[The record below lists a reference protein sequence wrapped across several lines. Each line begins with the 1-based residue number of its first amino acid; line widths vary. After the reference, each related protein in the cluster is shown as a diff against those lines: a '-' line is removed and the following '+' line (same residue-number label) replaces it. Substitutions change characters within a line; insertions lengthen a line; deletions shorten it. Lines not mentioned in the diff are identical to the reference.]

1 MTPDP
6 HPKKR
11 PGDEHRGLTNGN
23 GAPHPAGLTK
33 GLGRTNGTGRTN
45 GLTNGLTNGV
55 RGRTNGLT
63 NGLAARTNGL
73 TNGLVNGTGRTNGM
87 TNGVRGRTNG
97 LTNGTGRTNGTG
109 VINGLMTGT
118 VRRSLRHNRFGVISQ
133 RDLRLGITI
142 VALFLLLLGPF
153 YLLTSTPPPTPPT
166 RIAVDGNLGDW
177 NGIAFL
183 DDAVGS
189 PNANIALRGYSVWQ
203 ESNGYV
209 SFAIKVS
216 GIALGDSNASAL
228 DGFYVFIDKD
238 GSAATGYHARE
249 IGADYM
255 VAVRGGNNAVS
266 SANLYLFKTGTDPY
280 DWSGWQPIDTVRAAV
295 SANGGLEIQLLPGAV
310 DWGTGSHAFL
320 VAASDYDG
328 NETIGSVHF
337 DFGRKALLIEQVLTS
352 ETVTATNSPFANL
365 RFTALGGPVDV
376 VRVPLTKTHGTAV
389 LTDLTTFSVPV
400 TGPVT
405 RPESVSYSPADV
417 GDYIAAH
424 VDPAT
429 VTTSGG
435 VPVTVE
441 GPELVTYLGSAP
453 SEHRV
458 EGYFRDWDPL
468 SLAPDT
474 AVVQDENVDI
484 ANYGAAH
491 TVVVSPAA
499 STAFVY
505 ADVAGRIFGGSGI
518 VEKFVRPMGGG
529 GGSGSSGT
537 PVARMGQDVF
547 RAYIDVNT
555 ASPQGAPIL
564 GIRADYYIEITGI
577 YGHYLSKRSFEWSGS
592 TWIASAR
599 TVLVANDRTR
609 MEASLDLTGVT
620 TGTMAMAIEATDWR
634 LLSDDTGVYNFLG
647 THGGGTRDGPGLAPL
662 HGTGAATAVA
672 QPLSGAPTVDGNC
685 GDSVYSG
692 AGTFSD
698 TGLSGKVGTSATYVY
713 VCIDVTSDTTQ
724 QAADIGNIYFDTQ
737 HNGGATPQTD
747 DRKFGVFSGTSV
759 LVASKGNGV
768 LWVPCAPTCD
778 GAEAG
783 AGAFTGGHEVYE
795 FKIRFN
801 DTWGNDT
808 PSYNAEAGFAVIA
821 TDATGPTT
829 YTWGSTDP
837 PMDLV
842 PNSWGHI
849 DAPEFSEI
857 LVPIA
862 VVGVIYFIAR
872 RRRRDAD
879 S

>member
-6 HPKKR
+6 RPTKR
-11 PGDEHRGLTNGN
+11 PGEEHRGLTNGN
-23 GAPHPAGLTK
+23 GIPRPAGLTN

-45 GLTNGLTNGV
+45 GLTNGLK
-55 RGRTNGLT
+55 GRTNGLT

-87 TNGVRGRTNG
+87 TNGVRGRSNGLTNG

-109 VINGLMTGT
+109 VINGLMSGT
-118 VRRSLRHNRFGVISQ
+118 IRRGLRHNRFGVISQ
-133 RDLRLGITI
+133 KDLRLGVTI

-153 YLLTSTPPPTPPT
+153 YLLMSTPAPAPPT

-189 PNANIALRGYSVWQ
+189 PNANIALRRYSVW
-203 ESNGYV
+203 EENGYT
-209 SFAIKVS
+209 SFAIQVT
-216 GIALGDSNASAL
+216 GIALGDSTGL

-238 GSAATGYHARE
+238 GSAVTGYHARE

-255 VAVRGGNNAVS
+255 IAVRGGNNAVS
-266 SANLYLFKTGTDPY
+266 TANLYLFKTGTDPY

-295 SANGGLEIQLLPGAV
+295 SANGGVEIQLLPGAV
-310 DWGTGSHAFL
+310 DWIVGSRQFL
-320 VAASDYDG
+320 VAASDYEG
-328 NETIGSVHF
+328 NETFGRVHF
-337 DFGRKALLIEQVLTS
+337 DTGLRALLIEQIVTS
-352 ETVTATNSPFANL
+352 DVVTATNSPFANL
-365 RFTALGGPVDV
+365 RFTAFGGPVDV
-376 VRVPLTKTHGTAV
+376 VRVPLTKSHGTAV
-389 LTDLTTFSVPV
+389 LTDLTSFTVPV

-405 RPESVSYSPADV
+405 RPESVSYTPADV

-424 VDPAT
+424 VDPTT
-429 VTTSGG
+429 VQRTGG
-435 VPVTVE
+435 VPLAVE

-458 EGYFRDWDPL
+458 EGYFQDWAP
-468 SLAPDT
+468 SGLAPDT
-474 AVVQDENVDI
+474 AVVQDANVDV

-499 STAFVY
+499 STVFVY
-505 ADVAGRIFGGSGI
+505 ADVAGRIFGGSGV
-518 VEKFVRPMGGG
+518 VERFERPMGGG
-529 GGSGSSGT
+529 GGSGSTGPIVS
-537 PVARMGQDVF
+537 RMGQDIF
-547 RAYIDVNT
+547 RAYIDVNVG
-555 ASPQGAPIL
+555 SPQGAPIL
-564 GIRADYYIEITGI
+564 GVRADYYIEITGL
-577 YGHYLSKRSFEWSGS
+577 YGHVLSKRAFEWSGS
-592 TWIASAR
+592 TWIASSR

-662 HGTGAATAVA
+662 HGTGAATAIA
-672 QPLSGAPTVDGNC
+672 KPLSGAPTVDGDC
-685 GDSVYSG
+685 SDSVYSG
-692 AGTFSD
+692 AGTFSTAD
-698 TGLSGKVGTSATYVY
+698 LNGVVGTSALYVY
-713 VCIDVTSDTTQ
+713 ICIDVTSDTTSEGTDN
-724 QAADIGNIYFDTQ
+724 ANIYFDTQ

-747 DRKFGVFSGTSV
+747 DRKFGVFSNTSV
-759 LVASKGNGV
+759 LIASKGNG
-768 LWVPCAPTCD
+768 LIWVPCAPICG
-778 GAEAG
+778 GAEAA

-801 DTWGNDT
+801 DTWGTDT
-808 PSYNAEAGFAVIA
+808 PSGNQEAGFAVIA
-821 TDATGPTT
+821 KDVTGGAT

-837 PMDLV
+837 PTDLV

-857 LVPIA
+857 LVPVA
-862 VVGVIYFIAR
+862 VVGVIYLVAR
-872 RRRRDAD
+872 RRRRDED